1 MRAACAECGRGAK
14 VSGESKKKR
23 GAGMGRKANTAQ
35 TGAGEGRRGRE
46 CDAEMRKRMCIDNER
61 FEQARRKVIG
71 EERKREG
78 IGTLSEKTVHAV
90 LKHYYAPDTAAQ
102 EIPVGDFVADIRTE
116 EGIIEI
122 QTRSFDNM
130 RKKLA
135 AFLPLYP
142 VTVVYP
148 IPHIK
153 WLRWIDEETGEA
165 SPKRKSPKKGS
176 PYLAF
181 SELYKIRPFLTNENL
196 RFRFDLIDM
205 EEYRLLN
212 GWSRDKKKG
221 SERFD
226 RIPLTFVD
234 EVRIDSRDDYRKLLP
249 EELPE
254 SFTTKDLAKCAHITM
269 RLSQITLLIL
279 SDLQIV
285 ERIGKQGRS
294 YLYRRTKASSAG

>member
-1 MRAACAECGRGAK
+1 
-14 VSGESKKKR
+14 
-23 GAGMGRKANTAQ
+23 
-35 TGAGEGRRGRE
+35 
-46 CDAEMRKRMCIDNER
+46 MCIDNER

-122 QTRSFDNM
+122 QTRSFDSM

-181 SELYKIRPFLTNENL
+181 S
-196 RFRFDLIDM
+196 
-205 EEYRLLN
+205 
-212 GWSRDKKKG
+212 
-221 SERFD
+221 
-226 RIPLTFVD
+226 
-234 EVRIDSRDDYRKLLP
+234 
-249 EELPE
+249 
-254 SFTTKDLAKCAHITM
+254 
-269 RLSQITLLIL
+269 
-279 SDLQIV
+279 
-285 ERIGKQGRS
+285 
-294 YLYRRTKASSAG
+294 